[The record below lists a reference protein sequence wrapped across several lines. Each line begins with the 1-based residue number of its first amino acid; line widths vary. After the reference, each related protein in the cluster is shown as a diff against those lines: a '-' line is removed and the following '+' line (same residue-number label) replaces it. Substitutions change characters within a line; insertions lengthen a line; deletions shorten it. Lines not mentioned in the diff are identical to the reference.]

1 MNNTLQL
8 FWSSGLHIARI
19 FNILHKKNIQLT
31 QLKEELSKNQIA
43 GQFLAV
49 FPLFHPYRS
58 IQFVN
63 QHFILS

>member
-19 FNILHKKNIQLT
+19 FNILHKKNTQLT

-43 GQFLAV
+43 GQFLVV

>member
-19 FNILHKKNIQLT
+19 FNILHKKNTQLT

-49 FPLFHPYRS
+49 FPLFHPYLR
-58 IQFVN
+58 ITVKE
-63 QHFILS
+63 IGE